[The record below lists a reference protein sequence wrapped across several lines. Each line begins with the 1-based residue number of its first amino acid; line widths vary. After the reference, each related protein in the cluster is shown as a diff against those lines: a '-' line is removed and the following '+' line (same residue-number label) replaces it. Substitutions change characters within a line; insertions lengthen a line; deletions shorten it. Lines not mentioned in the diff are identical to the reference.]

1 MSLSFYSF
9 TMVRIGI
16 LASSACKLLHHELHF
31 ACLMQGC
38 NRGGFFMSIRKKEE
52 NIVSVSTITIK
63 INGVDYETKSG
74 STLLETI
81 NQHEIPHPQICY
93 VPELDPIQTC
103 DTCIVEANGKLVRS
117 CSTHVADGMRVELSS
132 DGAKEAQ
139 TEAMD
144 RLLENHL
151 LYCTVCDNNN
161 GNCKLHNTA
170 EMMEIEHQKYP
181 YTPKVDLDGVDM
193 SHPFYRYDPNQCIAC
208 GQCVEVCQ
216 SLQVNETLSIDWEA
230 ERPRVV
236 WDDGAS
242 INNSS
247 CVSCGQC
254 VTVCPCNAL
263 MEKSMLGEAG
273 FMTKLDKDMMEPMI
287 DLVKEVEPGY
297 SGIFAVSE
305 VEAAMRDTRTKK
317 TKTVCTFCGVGCSF
331 EVWTKDRKILKIQPT
346 DGPVNAIST
355 CVKGKFGWDF
365 VNSEERLTKPLIRK
379 NGTFVESSWKE
390 ALDLVASRLG
400 TIKEQHGNGSVGF
413 ISSSKITNE
422 ENYVIQKLARQ
433 VFETNNVDN
442 CSRYCQ
448 SPATDGLFRT
458 VGMGGDAGTIKD
470 IAKAGLVII
479 VGANP
484 AEGHPVLATRV
495 KRAHKLHGQKL
506 IVSDLRKNE
515 MAERSDIFMS
525 PKQGTDQVWLMAV
538 TKYMIDQEWHDHSFI
553 EENVNFFDEYKEAL
567 AKYTLDYAEEIT
579 GISTETLIE
588 VAETIR
594 DADGTCV
601 LWGMGVTQNTGGSD
615 TSAAISNLLLATGNY
630 RRPGAGAYP
639 LRGHNNVQ
647 GACDM
652 GTLPGWLPGYQH
664 VTDDKARAKFEKTY
678 GVSIDGKPGL
688 DNIEMLQEIS
698 KGNMKAMYLVGE
710 DMALVDSDA
719 NHVHEVLSSLDFFVV
734 QDIFLSRTAQYAD
747 VVLPATPS
755 LEKEGTFTN
764 TERRV
769 QRLYQ
774 ALPPLGNSMPDWW
787 IVQEIANRLGADWNY
802 DHPSEIFEEMASLAP
817 LFGEANYEVLE
828 GWNSFL
834 WGSHDGKS
842 TPLLYVDGFNFPDKK
857 ARFALSDWVEP
868 AVFPDEFDLHINNGR
883 MLEHFHEGNMTN
895 KSSGI
900 QAKVPEVFVE
910 VSPQLA
916 KERGVN
922 DGALVRLVSPF
933 GAVKLTALVTDR
945 VKKNELYLPM
955 NSVDKDS
962 AINFLTGPIYDNRT
976 HTPAYKQTKVRM
988 EVLNA
993 SGDHPLPKTNPRNKK
1008 RYPQNGVEVERKWN
1022 RPGYV
1027 HLTDN

>member
-1 MSLSFYSF
+1 MEV
-9 TMVRIGI
+9 TDV
-16 LASSACKLLHHELHF
+16 
-31 ACLMQGC
+31 Q
-38 NRGGFFMSIRKKEE
+38 SIR
-52 NIVSVSTITIK
+52 VK
-63 INGVDYETKSG
+63 IDGTEYEAPEGSKILDILNQNG
-74 STLLETI
+74 I
-81 NQHEIPHPQICY
+81 EIPQICH
-93 VPELDPIQTC
+93 VPEVDPIQTC
-103 DTCIVEANGKLVRS
+103 DTCIVEVNGKLQRS
-117 CSTHVADGMRVELSS
+117 CSTAAENGMSISLTSGRV
-132 DGAKEAQ
+132 KEAQ

-161 GNCKLHNTA
+161 GNCTLHNTA
-170 EMMEIEHQKYP
+170 EMMGIEHQKYP
-181 YTPKVDLDGVDM
+181 YTPKDDSKCAVDM

-216 SLQVNETLSIDWEA
+216 NLQVNETLSIDWERD
-230 ERPRVV
+230 RPRVI
-236 WDDGAS
+236 WDEGVA
-242 INNSS
+242 INESS

-263 MEKSMLGEAG
+263 MEKSMLGQAG
-273 FMTKLDKDMMEPMI
+273 FMTGIKEDVMEPMI
-287 DLVKEVEPGY
+287 DLVKNVEPDY
-297 SGIFAVSE
+297 TSIFAVSE
-305 VEAAMRDTRTKK
+305 VEAAMRDKRTKK

-331 EVWTKDRKILKIQPT
+331 EVWTKGRDILKIQPVS
-346 DGPVNAIST
+346 DAPVNAIST

-365 VNSEERLTKPLIRK
+365 VNSEERITKPLIRK
-379 NGTFVESSWKE
+379 NGAFVESSWEE

-400 TIKEQHGNGSVGF
+400 SIKDEHGNGSVGF

-422 ENYVIQKLARQ
+422 DNYVIQKLARQ

-470 IAKAGLVII
+470 IAKAGLVLI

-506 IVSDLRKNE
+506 IVADLRRNE
-515 MAERSDIFMS
+515 MAERSDLFIS

-538 TKYMIDQEWHDHSFI
+538 TKYMIDQGWHDQAFI
-553 EENVNFFDEYKEAL
+553 DENVNYFDDYKETL
-567 AKYTLDYAEEIT
+567 EKYTLEYAERIT
-579 GISTETLIE
+579 GLSQNTIIRI
-588 VAETIR
+588 AEMIR

-664 VTDDKARAKFEKTY
+664 ITDDAARAKFEKAY
-678 GVSIDGKPGL
+678 GVEIDGKPGL
-688 DNIEMLQEIS
+688 DNIEMLHAIEE
-698 KGNMKAMYLVGE
+698 GNMKAMYLVGE
-710 DMALVDSDA
+710 DMALVDSNA
-719 NHVHEVLSSLDFFVV
+719 NHVHNILSSLDFFVV

-747 VVLPATPS
+747 VILPAVPS
-755 LEKEGTFTN
+755 LEKDGTFTN

-774 ALPPLGNSMPDWW
+774 ALPTLGDAKPDWW
-787 IVQEIANRLGADWNY
+787 IIQEVANRLGADWNY
-802 DHPSEIFEEMASLAP
+802 THPSDIFSEMASLSP
-817 LFGEANYEVLE
+817 LFGKASYDVLS

-834 WGSHDGKS
+834 WGSFTGES
-842 TPLLYVDGFNFPDKK
+842 TPLLYEDGFNFPDKK

-868 AVFPDEFDLHINNGR
+868 AVFPEEYDLHINNGR

-895 KSSGI
+895 KSKGI
-900 QAKVPEVFVE
+900 QSKVPDVFVE
-910 VSPQLA
+910 VSPELA
-916 KERGVN
+916 AERGIC
-922 DGALVRLVSPF
+922 DGTMIRLVSPF
-933 GAVKLTALVTDR
+933 GAVKLNALVTDR
-945 VKKNELYLPM
+945 VRANELYLPM
-955 NSVDKDS
+955 NSTDKDS
-962 AINFLTGPIYDNRT
+962 AINFLTGPAYDSRT

-988 EVLNA
+988 EVLG
-993 SGDHPLPKTNPRNKK
+993 SCDTPPLPKTNPRNKK
-1008 RYPQNGVEVERKWN
+1008 RHPQNGVEAQRKWN

-1027 HLTDN
+1027 HLTD

>member
-1 MSLSFYSF
+1 M
-9 TMVRIGI
+9 TDV
-16 LASSACKLLHHELHF
+16 
-31 ACLMQGC
+31 Q
-38 NRGGFFMSIRKKEE
+38 SIR
-52 NIVSVSTITIK
+52 VTIDGTEYEAPEGTK
-63 INGVDYETKSG
+63 ILDILNQNG
-74 STLLETI
+74 I
-81 NQHEIPHPQICY
+81 EIPQICH
-93 VPELDPIQTC
+93 VPEVDPIQTC
-103 DTCIVEANGKLVRS
+103 DTCIVEVNGKLQRS
-117 CSTHVADGMRVELSS
+117 CSTAAENGMSISLTSGRV
-132 DGAKEAQ
+132 KEAQ

-161 GNCKLHNTA
+161 GNCTLHNTA
-170 EMMEIEHQKYP
+170 EMMGIEHQKYP
-181 YTPKVDLDGVDM
+181 YTPKDDSKCAVDM

-216 SLQVNETLSIDWEA
+216 NLQVNETLSIDWERD
-230 ERPRVV
+230 RPRVI
-236 WDDGAS
+236 WDEGVA
-242 INNSS
+242 INESS

-263 MEKSMLGEAG
+263 MEKSMLGQAG
-273 FMTKLDKDMMEPMI
+273 FMTGIKEDVMEPMI
-287 DLVKEVEPGY
+287 DLVKNVEPDY
-297 SGIFAVSE
+297 TSIFAVSE
-305 VEAAMRDTRTKK
+305 VEAAMRDKRTKK

-331 EVWTKDRKILKIQPT
+331 EVWTKGRDILKIQPVS
-346 DGPVNAIST
+346 DAPVNAIST

-365 VNSEERLTKPLIRK
+365 VNSEERITKPLIRK
-379 NGTFVESSWKE
+379 NGAFVESSWEE

-400 TIKEQHGNGSVGF
+400 SIKAEHGSGSVGF

-422 ENYVIQKLARQ
+422 DNYVIQKLARQ

-470 IAKAGLVII
+470 IAKAGLVLI

-506 IVSDLRKNE
+506 IVADLRRNE
-515 MAERSDIFMS
+515 MAERSDLFIS

-538 TKYMIDQEWHDHSFI
+538 TKYMIDQGWHDQAFI
-553 EENVNFFDEYKEAL
+553 DENVNYFEDYKETL
-567 AKYTLDYAEEIT
+567 KKYTLEYAERIT
-579 GISTETLIE
+579 GLSQDTIIRI
-588 VAETIR
+588 AEMIR

-664 VTDDKARAKFEKTY
+664 ITDDAARAKFEKAY
-678 GVSIDGKPGL
+678 GVEIDGKPGL
-688 DNIEMLQEIS
+688 DNIEMLHAIEEG
-698 KGNMKAMYLVGE
+698 KMKAMYLVGE
-710 DMALVDSDA
+710 DMALVDSNA
-719 NHVHEVLSSLDFFVV
+719 NHVHDILSSLDFFVV

-747 VVLPATPS
+747 VILPAVPS
-755 LEKEGTFTN
+755 LEKDGTFTN

-774 ALPPLGNSMPDWW
+774 ALPTLGDAKPDWW
-787 IVQEIANRLGADWNY
+787 IIQEVANRLGADWNY
-802 DHPSEIFEEMASLAP
+802 THPSDIFSEMASLSP
-817 LFGEANYEVLE
+817 LFGKASYDVLT

-834 WGSHDGKS
+834 WGSFTGES
-842 TPLLYVDGFNFPDKK
+842 TPLLYEDGFNFPDKK

-868 AVFPDEFDLHINNGR
+868 AVFPEEYDLHINNGR

-895 KSSGI
+895 KSKGI
-900 QAKVPEVFVE
+900 QSKVPDVFVE
-910 VSPQLA
+910 VSPELA
-916 KERGVN
+916 AERGIC
-922 DGALVRLVSPF
+922 DGTMIRLVSPF
-933 GAVKLTALVTDR
+933 GAVKLNALVTDR
-945 VKKNELYLPM
+945 VRANELYLPM
-955 NSVDKDS
+955 NSTDKDS
-962 AINFLTGPIYDNRT
+962 AINFLTGPAYDSRT

-988 EVLNA
+988 EVLG
-993 SGDHPLPKTNPRNKK
+993 SCDTPPLPKTNPRNKK
-1008 RYPQNGVEVERKWN
+1008 RHPQNGVEAQRKWN

-1027 HLTDN
+1027 HLTD

>member
-1 MSLSFYSF
+1 M
-9 TMVRIGI
+9 
-16 LASSACKLLHHELHF
+16 H
-31 ACLMQGC
+31 
-38 NRGGFFMSIRKKEE
+38 GFFSSLKDGGELEVTDVQSIR
-52 NIVSVSTITIK
+52 VK
-63 INGVDYETKSG
+63 IDGTEYEAPEGSKILDILNQNGIEV
-74 STLLETI
+74 
-81 NQHEIPHPQICY
+81 PQICH
-93 VPELDPIQTC
+93 VPEVDPIQTC
-103 DTCIVEANGKLVRS
+103 DTCIVEVNGKLQRS
-117 CSTHVADGMRVELSS
+117 CSTAAENGMSISLTSGRV
-132 DGAKEAQ
+132 KEAQ

-161 GNCKLHNTA
+161 GNCTLHNTA
-170 EMMEIEHQKYP
+170 EMMGIEHQKYP
-181 YTPKVDLDGVDM
+181 YTPKDDSKCAVDM

-216 SLQVNETLSIDWEA
+216 NLQVNETLSIDWERD
-230 ERPRVV
+230 RPRVI
-236 WDDGAS
+236 WDEGVA
-242 INNSS
+242 INESS

-263 MEKSMLGEAG
+263 MEKSMLGQAG
-273 FMTKLDKDMMEPMI
+273 FMTGIKEDVMEPMI
-287 DLVKEVEPGY
+287 DLVKNVEPDY
-297 SGIFAVSE
+297 TSIFAVSE
-305 VEAAMRDTRTKK
+305 VEAAMRDKRTKK

-331 EVWTKDRKILKIQPT
+331 EVWTKGRDILKIQPVS
-346 DGPVNAIST
+346 DAPVNAIST

-365 VNSEERLTKPLIRK
+365 VNSEERITKPLIRK
-379 NGTFVESSWKE
+379 NGAFVESSWEE

-400 TIKEQHGNGSVGF
+400 SIKAEHGNGSVGF

-422 ENYVIQKLARQ
+422 DNYVIQKLARQ

-470 IAKAGLVII
+470 IAKAGLVLI

-506 IVSDLRKNE
+506 IVADLRRNE
-515 MAERSDIFMS
+515 MAERSDLFIS

-538 TKYMIDQEWHDHSFI
+538 TKYMIDQGWHDQAFI
-553 EENVNFFDEYKEAL
+553 DENVNYFDDYKETL
-567 AKYTLDYAEEIT
+567 EKYTLEYAERIT
-579 GISTETLIE
+579 GLSQDTIIRI
-588 VAETIR
+588 AEMIR

-664 VTDDKARAKFEKTY
+664 ITDDAARAKFEKAY
-678 GVSIDGKPGL
+678 GVEIDGKPGL
-688 DNIEMLQEIS
+688 DNIEMLHAIEE
-698 KGNMKAMYLVGE
+698 GNMKAMYLVGE
-710 DMALVDSDA
+710 DMALVDSNA
-719 NHVHEVLSSLDFFVV
+719 NHVHDILSSLDFFVV

-747 VVLPATPS
+747 VILPAVPS
-755 LEKEGTFTN
+755 LEKDGTFTN

-774 ALPPLGNSMPDWW
+774 ALPTLGDAKPDWW
-787 IVQEIANRLGADWNY
+787 IIQEVANRLGADWNY
-802 DHPSEIFEEMASLAP
+802 THPSDIFSEMASLSP
-817 LFGEANYEVLE
+817 LFGKASYDVLS

-834 WGSHDGKS
+834 WGSFTGES
-842 TPLLYVDGFNFPDKK
+842 TPLLYEDGFNFPDKK

-868 AVFPDEFDLHINNGR
+868 AVFPEEYDLHINNGR

-895 KSSGI
+895 KSKGI
-900 QAKVPEVFVE
+900 QSKVPDVFVE
-910 VSPQLA
+910 VSPELA
-916 KERGVN
+916 AERGIC
-922 DGALVRLVSPF
+922 DGTMIRLVSPF
-933 GAVKLTALVTDR
+933 GAVKLNALVTDR
-945 VKKNELYLPM
+945 VRANELYLPM
-955 NSVDKDS
+955 NSTDKDS
-962 AINFLTGPIYDNRT
+962 AINFLTGPAYDSRT

-988 EVLNA
+988 EVLG
-993 SGDHPLPKTNPRNKK
+993 SCDTPPLPKTNPRNKK
-1008 RYPQNGVEVERKWN
+1008 RHPQNGVEAQRKWN

-1027 HLTDN
+1027 HLTD

>member
-1 MSLSFYSF
+1 M
-9 TMVRIGI
+9 TDV
-16 LASSACKLLHHELHF
+16 
-31 ACLMQGC
+31 Q
-38 NRGGFFMSIRKKEE
+38 SIR
-52 NIVSVSTITIK
+52 VK
-63 INGVDYETKSG
+63 IDGTEYEAPEGSKILDILNHNG
-74 STLLETI
+74 I
-81 NQHEIPHPQICY
+81 EIPQICH
-93 VPELDPIQTC
+93 VPEVDPIQTC
-103 DTCIVEANGKLVRS
+103 DTCIVEVNGKLQRS
-117 CSTHVADGMRVELSS
+117 CSTAAENGMSISLTSGRV
-132 DGAKEAQ
+132 KEAQ

-161 GNCKLHNTA
+161 GNCTLHNTA
-170 EMMEIEHQKYP
+170 EMMGIEHQKYP
-181 YTPKVDLDGVDM
+181 YTPKDDSKCAVDM

-216 SLQVNETLSIDWEA
+216 NLQVNETLSIDWERD
-230 ERPRVV
+230 RPRVI
-236 WDDGAS
+236 WDEGVA
-242 INNSS
+242 INESS

-263 MEKSMLGEAG
+263 MEKSMLGQAG
-273 FMTKLDKDMMEPMI
+273 FMTGIKEDVMEPMI
-287 DLVKEVEPGY
+287 DLVKNVEPDY
-297 SGIFAVSE
+297 TSIFAVSE
-305 VEAAMRDTRTKK
+305 VEAAMRDKRTKK

-331 EVWTKDRKILKIQPT
+331 EVWTKGRDILKIQPVS
-346 DGPVNAIST
+346 DAPVNAIST

-365 VNSEERLTKPLIRK
+365 VNSEERITKPLIRK
-379 NGTFVESSWKE
+379 NGAFVESSWEE

-400 TIKEQHGNGSVGF
+400 SIKAEHGNGSVGF

-422 ENYVIQKLARQ
+422 DNYVIQKLARQ

-470 IAKAGLVII
+470 IAKAGLVLI

-506 IVSDLRKNE
+506 IVADLRRNE
-515 MAERSDIFMS
+515 MAERSDLFIS

-538 TKYMIDQEWHDHSFI
+538 TKYMIDQGWHDQAFI
-553 EENVNFFDEYKEAL
+553 DENVNYFEDYKETL
-567 AKYTLDYAEEIT
+567 KKYTLEYAERIT
-579 GISTETLIE
+579 GLSQDTIIRI
-588 VAETIR
+588 AEMIR

-664 VTDDKARAKFEKTY
+664 ITDDEARAKFEKAY
-678 GVSIDGKPGL
+678 GVEIDGKPGL
-688 DNIEMLQEIS
+688 DNIEMLHAIEE
-698 KGNMKAMYLVGE
+698 GNMKAMYLVGE
-710 DMALVDSDA
+710 DMALVDSNA
-719 NHVHEVLSSLDFFVV
+719 NHVHDILSSLDFFVV

-747 VVLPATPS
+747 VILPAVPS
-755 LEKEGTFTN
+755 LEKDGTFTN

-774 ALPPLGNSMPDWW
+774 ALPTLGDAKPDWW
-787 IVQEIANRLGADWNY
+787 IIQEVANRLGADWNY
-802 DHPSEIFEEMASLAP
+802 THPSDIFSEMASLSP
-817 LFGEANYEVLE
+817 LFGKASYDVLS

-834 WGSHDGKS
+834 WGSFTGES
-842 TPLLYVDGFNFPDKK
+842 TPLLYEDGFNFPDKK

-868 AVFPDEFDLHINNGR
+868 AVFPEEYDLHINNGR

-895 KSSGI
+895 KSKGI
-900 QAKVPEVFVE
+900 QSKVPDVFVE
-910 VSPQLA
+910 VSPELA
-916 KERGVN
+916 AERGIC
-922 DGALVRLVSPF
+922 DGTMIRLVSPF
-933 GAVKLTALVTDR
+933 GAVKLNALVTDR
-945 VKKNELYLPM
+945 VRANELYLPM
-955 NSVDKDS
+955 NSTDKDS
-962 AINFLTGPIYDNRT
+962 AINFLTGPAYDSRT

-988 EVLNA
+988 EVLG
-993 SGDHPLPKTNPRNKK
+993 SCDTPPLPKTNPRNKK
-1008 RYPQNGVEVERKWN
+1008 RHPQNGVEAQRKWN
-1022 RPGYV
+1022 RSGYV
-1027 HLTDN
+1027 HLTD

>member
-1 MSLSFYSF
+1 M
-9 TMVRIGI
+9 TDV
-16 LASSACKLLHHELHF
+16 
-31 ACLMQGC
+31 Q
-38 NRGGFFMSIRKKEE
+38 SIR
-52 NIVSVSTITIK
+52 VK
-63 INGVDYETKSG
+63 IDGTEYEAPEGSKILDILNQNG
-74 STLLETI
+74 I
-81 NQHEIPHPQICY
+81 EIPQICH
-93 VPELDPIQTC
+93 VPEVDPIQTC
-103 DTCIVEANGKLVRS
+103 DTCIVEVNGKLQRS
-117 CSTHVADGMRVELSS
+117 CSTAAENGMFISLTSGRV
-132 DGAKEAQ
+132 KEAQ

-161 GNCKLHNTA
+161 GNCTLHNTA
-170 EMMEIEHQKYP
+170 EMMGIEHQKYP
-181 YTPKVDLDGVDM
+181 YTPKDDSKCAVDM

-216 SLQVNETLSIDWEA
+216 NLQVNETLSIDWERD
-230 ERPRVV
+230 RPRVI
-236 WDDGAS
+236 WDEGVA
-242 INNSS
+242 INESS

-263 MEKSMLGEAG
+263 MEKSMLGQAG
-273 FMTKLDKDMMEPMI
+273 FMTGIKEDVMEPMI
-287 DLVKEVEPGY
+287 DLVKNVEPDY
-297 SGIFAVSE
+297 TSIFAVSE
-305 VEAAMRDTRTKK
+305 VEAAMRDKRTKK

-331 EVWTKDRKILKIQPT
+331 EVWTKGRDILKIQPVS
-346 DGPVNAIST
+346 DAPVNAIST

-365 VNSEERLTKPLIRK
+365 VNSEERITKPLIRK
-379 NGTFVESSWKE
+379 NGAFVESSWEE

-400 TIKEQHGNGSVGF
+400 SIKAEHGNGSVGF

-422 ENYVIQKLARQ
+422 DNYVIQKLARQ

-470 IAKAGLVII
+470 IAKAGLVLI

-506 IVSDLRKNE
+506 IVADLRRNE
-515 MAERSDIFMS
+515 MAERSDLFIS

-538 TKYMIDQEWHDHSFI
+538 TKYMIDQGWHDQAFI
-553 EENVNFFDEYKEAL
+553 DENVNYFEDYKETL
-567 AKYTLDYAEEIT
+567 KKYTLEYAERIT
-579 GISTETLIE
+579 GLSQDTIIRI
-588 VAETIR
+588 AEMIR

-664 VTDDKARAKFEKTY
+664 ITDDEARAKFEKAY
-678 GVSIDGKPGL
+678 GVEIDGKPGL
-688 DNIEMLQEIS
+688 DNIEMLHAIEE
-698 KGNMKAMYLVGE
+698 GNMKAMYLVGE
-710 DMALVDSDA
+710 DMALVDSNA
-719 NHVHEVLSSLDFFVV
+719 NHVHDILSSLDFFVV

-747 VVLPATPS
+747 VILPAVPS
-755 LEKEGTFTN
+755 LEKDGTFTN

-774 ALPPLGNSMPDWW
+774 ALPTLGDAKPDWW
-787 IVQEIANRLGADWNY
+787 IIQEVANRLGADWNY
-802 DHPSEIFEEMASLAP
+802 THPSDIFSEMASLSP
-817 LFGEANYEVLE
+817 LFGKASYDVLS

-834 WGSHDGKS
+834 WGSFTGES
-842 TPLLYVDGFNFPDKK
+842 TPLLYEDGFNFPDKK

-868 AVFPDEFDLHINNGR
+868 AVFPEEYDLHINNGR

-895 KSSGI
+895 KSKGI
-900 QAKVPEVFVE
+900 QSKVPDVFVE
-910 VSPQLA
+910 VSPELA
-916 KERGVN
+916 AERGIC
-922 DGALVRLVSPF
+922 DGTMIRLVSPF
-933 GAVKLTALVTDR
+933 GAVKLNALVTDR
-945 VKKNELYLPM
+945 VRANELYLPM
-955 NSVDKDS
+955 NSTDKDS
-962 AINFLTGPIYDNRT
+962 AINFLTGPAYDSRT

-988 EVLNA
+988 EVLG
-993 SGDHPLPKTNPRNKK
+993 SCDTPPLPKTNPRNKK
-1008 RYPQNGVEVERKWN
+1008 RHPQNGVEAQRKWN

-1027 HLTDN
+1027 HLTD

>member
-1 MSLSFYSF
+1 M
-9 TMVRIGI
+9 
-16 LASSACKLLHHELHF
+16 H
-31 ACLMQGC
+31 
-38 NRGGFFMSIRKKEE
+38 GFFSSLKDGGELEVTDVQSIR
-52 NIVSVSTITIK
+52 VK
-63 INGVDYETKSG
+63 IDGTEYEAPEGSKILDILNQNG
-74 STLLETI
+74 I
-81 NQHEIPHPQICY
+81 EIPQICH
-93 VPELDPIQTC
+93 VPEVDPIQTC
-103 DTCIVEANGKLVRS
+103 DTCIVEVNGKLQRS
-117 CSTHVADGMRVELSS
+117 CSTAAENGMSISLTSGRV
-132 DGAKEAQ
+132 KEAQ

-161 GNCKLHNTA
+161 GNCTLHNTA
-170 EMMEIEHQKYP
+170 EMMGIEHQKYP
-181 YTPKVDLDGVDM
+181 YTPKDDSKCAVDM

-216 SLQVNETLSIDWEA
+216 NLQVNETLSIDWERD
-230 ERPRVV
+230 RPRVI
-236 WDDGAS
+236 WDEGVA
-242 INNSS
+242 INESS

-263 MEKSMLGEAG
+263 MEKSMLGQAG
-273 FMTKLDKDMMEPMI
+273 FMTGIKEDVMEPMI
-287 DLVKEVEPGY
+287 DLVKNVEPDY
-297 SGIFAVSE
+297 TSIFAVSE
-305 VEAAMRDTRTKK
+305 VEAAMRDKRTKK

-331 EVWTKDRKILKIQPT
+331 EVWTKGRDILKIQPVS
-346 DGPVNAIST
+346 DAPVNAIST

-365 VNSEERLTKPLIRK
+365 VNSEERITKPLIRK
-379 NGTFVESSWKE
+379 NGAFVESSWEE

-400 TIKEQHGNGSVGF
+400 SIKAEHGNGSVGF

-422 ENYVIQKLARQ
+422 DNYVIQKLARQ

-506 IVSDLRKNE
+506 IVADLRKNE
-515 MAERSDIFMS
+515 MAERSDLFIS

-538 TKYMIDQEWHDHSFI
+538 TKYMIDQGWHDQAFI
-553 EENVNFFDEYKEAL
+553 DENVNYFDDYKETL
-567 AKYTLDYAEEIT
+567 EKYTLEYAERIT
-579 GISTETLIE
+579 GLSQDTIIRI
-588 VAETIR
+588 AEMIR

-664 VTDDKARAKFEKTY
+664 ITDDAARAKFEKAY
-678 GVSIDGKPGL
+678 GVEIDGKPGL
-688 DNIEMLQEIS
+688 DNIEMLHAIEE
-698 KGNMKAMYLVGE
+698 GNMKAMYLVGE
-710 DMALVDSDA
+710 DMALVDSNA
-719 NHVHEVLSSLDFFVV
+719 NHVHDILSSLDFFVV

-747 VVLPATPS
+747 VILPAVPS
-755 LEKEGTFTN
+755 LEKDGTFTN

-774 ALPPLGNSMPDWW
+774 ALPTLGDAKPDWW
-787 IVQEIANRLGADWNY
+787 IIQEVANRLGADWNY
-802 DHPSEIFEEMASLAP
+802 THPSDIFSEMASLSP
-817 LFGEANYEVLE
+817 LFGKASYDVLS

-834 WGSHDGKS
+834 WGSFTGES
-842 TPLLYVDGFNFPDKK
+842 TPLLYEDGFNFPDKK

-868 AVFPDEFDLHINNGR
+868 AVFPEEYDLHINNGR

-895 KSSGI
+895 KSKGI
-900 QAKVPEVFVE
+900 QSKVPDVFVE
-910 VSPQLA
+910 VSPELA
-916 KERGVN
+916 AERGIC
-922 DGALVRLVSPF
+922 DGTMIRLVSPF
-933 GAVKLTALVTDR
+933 GAVKLNALVTDR
-945 VKKNELYLPM
+945 VRANELYLPM
-955 NSVDKDS
+955 NSTDKDS
-962 AINFLTGPIYDNRT
+962 AINFLTGPAYDSRT

-988 EVLNA
+988 EVLG
-993 SGDHPLPKTNPRNKK
+993 SCDTPPLPKTNPRNKK
-1008 RYPQNGVEVERKWN
+1008 RHPQNGVEAQRKWN

-1027 HLTDN
+1027 HLTD

>member
-1 MSLSFYSF
+1 M
-9 TMVRIGI
+9 TDV
-16 LASSACKLLHHELHF
+16 
-31 ACLMQGC
+31 Q
-38 NRGGFFMSIRKKEE
+38 SIR
-52 NIVSVSTITIK
+52 VTIDGTEYEAPEGTK
-63 INGVDYETKSG
+63 ILDILNQNG
-74 STLLETI
+74 I
-81 NQHEIPHPQICY
+81 EIPQICH
-93 VPELDPIQTC
+93 VPEVDPIQTC
-103 DTCIVEANGKLVRS
+103 DTCIVEVNGKLQRS
-117 CSTHVADGMRVELSS
+117 CSTAAENGMSISLTSGRV
-132 DGAKEAQ
+132 KEAQ

-161 GNCKLHNTA
+161 GNCTLHNTA
-170 EMMEIEHQKYP
+170 EMMGIEHQKYP
-181 YTPKVDLDGVDM
+181 YTPKDDSKCAVDM

-216 SLQVNETLSIDWEA
+216 NLQVNETLSIDWERD
-230 ERPRVV
+230 RPRVI
-236 WDDGAS
+236 WDEGVA
-242 INNSS
+242 INESS

-263 MEKSMLGEAG
+263 MEKSMLGQAG
-273 FMTKLDKDMMEPMI
+273 FMTGIKEDVMEPMI
-287 DLVKEVEPGY
+287 DLVKNVEPDY
-297 SGIFAVSE
+297 TSIFAVSE
-305 VEAAMRDTRTKK
+305 VEAAMRDKRTKK

-331 EVWTKDRKILKIQPT
+331 EVWTKGRDILKIQPVS
-346 DGPVNAIST
+346 DAPVNAIST

-365 VNSEERLTKPLIRK
+365 VNSEERITKPLIRK
-379 NGTFVESSWKE
+379 NGAFVESSWEE

-400 TIKEQHGNGSVGF
+400 SIKAEHGNGSVGF

-422 ENYVIQKLARQ
+422 DNYVIQKLARQ

-470 IAKAGLVII
+470 IAKAGLVLI

-506 IVSDLRKNE
+506 IVADLRRNE
-515 MAERSDIFMS
+515 MAERSDLFIS

-538 TKYMIDQEWHDHSFI
+538 TKYMIDQGWHDQAFI
-553 EENVNFFDEYKEAL
+553 DENVNYFEDYKETL
-567 AKYTLDYAEEIT
+567 KKYTLEYAERIT
-579 GISTETLIE
+579 GLSQDTIIRI
-588 VAETIR
+588 AEMIR

-664 VTDDKARAKFEKTY
+664 ITDDAARAKFEKAY
-678 GVSIDGKPGL
+678 GVEIDGKPGL
-688 DNIEMLQEIS
+688 DNIEMLHAIEEG
-698 KGNMKAMYLVGE
+698 KMKAMYLVGE
-710 DMALVDSDA
+710 DMALVDSNA
-719 NHVHEVLSSLDFFVV
+719 NHVHDILSSLDFFVV

-747 VVLPATPS
+747 VILPAVPS
-755 LEKEGTFTN
+755 LEKDGTFTN

-774 ALPPLGNSMPDWW
+774 ALPTLGDAKPDWW
-787 IVQEIANRLGADWNY
+787 IIQEVANRLGADWNY
-802 DHPSEIFEEMASLAP
+802 THPSDIFSEMASLSP
-817 LFGEANYEVLE
+817 LFGKASYDVLT

-834 WGSHDGKS
+834 WGSFTGES
-842 TPLLYVDGFNFPDKK
+842 TPLLYEDGFNFPDKK

-868 AVFPDEFDLHINNGR
+868 AVFPEEYDLHINNGR

-895 KSSGI
+895 KSKGI
-900 QAKVPEVFVE
+900 QSKVPGVFVE
-910 VSPQLA
+910 VSPELA
-916 KERGVN
+916 AERGIC
-922 DGALVRLVSPF
+922 DGTMIRLVSPF
-933 GAVKLTALVTDR
+933 GAVKLNALVTDR
-945 VKKNELYLPM
+945 VRANELYLPM
-955 NSVDKDS
+955 NSTDKDS
-962 AINFLTGPIYDNRT
+962 AINFLTGPAYDSRT

-988 EVLNA
+988 EVLG
-993 SGDHPLPKTNPRNKK
+993 SCDTPPLPKTNPRNKK
-1008 RYPQNGVEVERKWN
+1008 RHPQNGVEAQRKWN

-1027 HLTDN
+1027 HLTD

>member
-1 MSLSFYSF
+1 M
-9 TMVRIGI
+9 
-16 LASSACKLLHHELHF
+16 H
-31 ACLMQGC
+31 
-38 NRGGFFMSIRKKEE
+38 GFFSSLKDGGELEVTDVQSIR
-52 NIVSVSTITIK
+52 VK
-63 INGVDYETKSG
+63 IDGTEYEAPEGSKILDILNQNG
-74 STLLETI
+74 I
-81 NQHEIPHPQICY
+81 EIPQICH
-93 VPELDPIQTC
+93 VPEVDPIQTC
-103 DTCIVEANGKLVRS
+103 DTCIVEVNGKLQRS
-117 CSTHVADGMRVELSS
+117 CSTAAENGMSISLTSGRV
-132 DGAKEAQ
+132 KEAQ

-161 GNCKLHNTA
+161 GNCTLHNTA
-170 EMMEIEHQKYP
+170 EMMGIEHQKYP
-181 YTPKVDLDGVDM
+181 YTPKDDSKCAVDM

-216 SLQVNETLSIDWEA
+216 NLQVNETLSIDWERD
-230 ERPRVV
+230 RPRVI
-236 WDDGAS
+236 WDEGVP
-242 INNSS
+242 INESS

-263 MEKSMLGEAG
+263 MEKSMLGQAG
-273 FMTKLDKDMMEPMI
+273 FMTGIKEDVMEPMI
-287 DLVKEVEPGY
+287 DLVKNVEPDY
-297 SGIFAVSE
+297 TSIFAVSE
-305 VEAAMRDTRTKK
+305 VEAAMRDKRTKK

-331 EVWTKDRKILKIQPT
+331 EVWTKGRDILKIQPVS
-346 DGPVNAIST
+346 DAPVNAIST

-365 VNSEERLTKPLIRK
+365 VNSEERITKPLIRK
-379 NGTFVESSWKE
+379 NGAFVESSWEE

-400 TIKEQHGNGSVGF
+400 SIKAEHGNGSVGF

-422 ENYVIQKLARQ
+422 DNYVIQKLARQ

-470 IAKAGLVII
+470 IAKAGLVLI

-506 IVSDLRKNE
+506 IVADLRRNE
-515 MAERSDIFMS
+515 MAERSDLFIS

-538 TKYMIDQEWHDHSFI
+538 TKYMIDQGRHDQAFI
-553 EENVNFFDEYKEAL
+553 DENVNYFEDYKETL
-567 AKYTLDYAEEIT
+567 KKYTLEYAERIT
-579 GISTETLIE
+579 GLSQDTIIRI
-588 VAETIR
+588 AEMIR

-664 VTDDKARAKFEKTY
+664 ITDDEARAKFEKAY
-678 GVSIDGKPGL
+678 GVEIDGKPGL
-688 DNIEMLQEIS
+688 DNIEMLHAIEE
-698 KGNMKAMYLVGE
+698 GNMKAMYLVGE
-710 DMALVDSDA
+710 DMALVDSNA
-719 NHVHEVLSSLDFFVV
+719 NHVHDILSSLDFFVV

-747 VVLPATPS
+747 VILPAVPS
-755 LEKEGTFTN
+755 LEKDGTFTN

-774 ALPPLGNSMPDWW
+774 ALPTLGDAKPDWW
-787 IVQEIANRLGADWNY
+787 IIQEVANRLGADWNY
-802 DHPSEIFEEMASLAP
+802 THPSDIFSEMASLSP
-817 LFGEANYEVLE
+817 LFGKASYDVLS

-834 WGSHDGKS
+834 WGSFTGES
-842 TPLLYVDGFNFPDKK
+842 TPLLYEDGFNFPDKK

-868 AVFPDEFDLHINNGR
+868 AVFPEEYDLHINNGR

-895 KSSGI
+895 KSKGI
-900 QAKVPEVFVE
+900 QSKVPDVFVE
-910 VSPQLA
+910 VSPELA
-916 KERGVN
+916 AERGIC
-922 DGALVRLVSPF
+922 DGTMIRLVSPF
-933 GAVKLTALVTDR
+933 GAVKLNALVTDR
-945 VKKNELYLPM
+945 VRANELYLPM
-955 NSVDKDS
+955 NSTDKDS
-962 AINFLTGPIYDNRT
+962 AINFLTGPAYDSRT

-988 EVLNA
+988 EVLG
-993 SGDHPLPKTNPRNKK
+993 SCDTPPLPKTNPRNKK
-1008 RYPQNGVEVERKWN
+1008 RHPQNGVEAQRKWN

-1027 HLTDN
+1027 HLTD

>member
-1 MSLSFYSF
+1 M
-9 TMVRIGI
+9 TDV
-16 LASSACKLLHHELHF
+16 
-31 ACLMQGC
+31 Q
-38 NRGGFFMSIRKKEE
+38 SIR
-52 NIVSVSTITIK
+52 VK
-63 INGVDYETKSG
+63 IDGTEYEAPEGSKILDILNQNG
-74 STLLETI
+74 I
-81 NQHEIPHPQICY
+81 EIPQICH
-93 VPELDPIQTC
+93 VPEVDPIQTC
-103 DTCIVEANGKLVRS
+103 DTCIVEVNGKLQRS
-117 CSTHVADGMRVELSS
+117 CSTAAENGMSISLTSGRV
-132 DGAKEAQ
+132 KEAQ

-161 GNCKLHNTA
+161 GNCTLHNTA
-170 EMMEIEHQKYP
+170 EMMGIEHQKYP
-181 YTPKVDLDGVDM
+181 YTPKDDSKCAVDM

-216 SLQVNETLSIDWEA
+216 NLQVNETLSIDWERD
-230 ERPRVV
+230 RPRVI
-236 WDDGAS
+236 WDEGVA
-242 INNSS
+242 INESS

-263 MEKSMLGEAG
+263 MEKSMLGQAG
-273 FMTKLDKDMMEPMI
+273 FMTGIKEDVMEPMI
-287 DLVKEVEPGY
+287 DLVKNVEPDY
-297 SGIFAVSE
+297 TSIFAVSE
-305 VEAAMRDTRTKK
+305 VEAAMRDKRTKK

-331 EVWTKDRKILKIQPT
+331 EVWTKGRDILKIQPVS
-346 DGPVNAIST
+346 DAPVNAIST

-365 VNSEERLTKPLIRK
+365 VNSEERITKPLIRK
-379 NGTFVESSWKE
+379 NGAFVESSWEE

-400 TIKEQHGNGSVGF
+400 SIKAEHGNGSVGF

-422 ENYVIQKLARQ
+422 DNYVIQKLARQ

-470 IAKAGLVII
+470 IAKAGLVLI

-506 IVSDLRKNE
+506 IVADLRRNE
-515 MAERSDIFMS
+515 MAERSDLFIS

-538 TKYMIDQEWHDHSFI
+538 TKYMIDQGWHDQAFI
-553 EENVNFFDEYKEAL
+553 DENVNYFDDYKETL
-567 AKYTLDYAEEIT
+567 EKYTLEYAEHIT
-579 GISTETLIE
+579 GLSQDTIIRI
-588 VAETIR
+588 AEMIR

-664 VTDDKARAKFEKTY
+664 ITDDAARAKFEKAY
-678 GVSIDGKPGL
+678 GVEIDGKPGL
-688 DNIEMLQEIS
+688 DNIEMLHAIEE
-698 KGNMKAMYLVGE
+698 GNMKAMYLVGE
-710 DMALVDSDA
+710 DMALVDSNA
-719 NHVHEVLSSLDFFVV
+719 NHVHNILSSLDFFVV

-747 VVLPATPS
+747 VILPAVPS
-755 LEKEGTFTN
+755 LEKDGTFTN

-774 ALPPLGNSMPDWW
+774 ALPTLGDAKPDWW
-787 IVQEIANRLGADWNY
+787 IIQEVANRLGADWNY
-802 DHPSEIFEEMASLAP
+802 THPSDIFSEMASLSP
-817 LFGEANYEVLE
+817 LFGKASYDVLS

-834 WGSHDGKS
+834 WGSFTGES
-842 TPLLYVDGFNFPDKK
+842 TPLLYEDGFNFPDKK

-868 AVFPDEFDLHINNGR
+868 AVFPEEYDLHINNGR

-895 KSSGI
+895 KSKGI
-900 QAKVPEVFVE
+900 QSKVPDVFVE
-910 VSPQLA
+910 VSPELA
-916 KERGVN
+916 AERGIC
-922 DGALVRLVSPF
+922 DGTMIRLVSPF
-933 GAVKLTALVTDR
+933 GAVKLNALVTDR
-945 VKKNELYLPM
+945 VRANELYLPM
-955 NSVDKDS
+955 NSTDKDS
-962 AINFLTGPIYDNRT
+962 AINFLTGPAYDSRT

-988 EVLNA
+988 EVLG
-993 SGDHPLPKTNPRNKK
+993 SCDIPPLPKTNPRNKK
-1008 RYPQNGVEVERKWN
+1008 RHPQNGVEAQRKWN

-1027 HLTDN
+1027 HLTD

>member
-1 MSLSFYSF
+1 M
-9 TMVRIGI
+9 TDV
-16 LASSACKLLHHELHF
+16 
-31 ACLMQGC
+31 Q
-38 NRGGFFMSIRKKEE
+38 SIR
-52 NIVSVSTITIK
+52 VK
-63 INGVDYETKSG
+63 IDGTEYEAPEGTKILDILNQNG
-74 STLLETI
+74 I
-81 NQHEIPHPQICY
+81 EIPQICH
-93 VPELDPIQTC
+93 VPEVDPIQTC
-103 DTCIVEANGKLVRS
+103 DTCIVEVNGKLQRS
-117 CSTHVADGMRVELSS
+117 CSTAAENGMSISLTSGRV
-132 DGAKEAQ
+132 KEAQ

-161 GNCKLHNTA
+161 GNCTLHNTA
-170 EMMEIEHQKYP
+170 EMMGIEHQKYP
-181 YTPKVDLDGVDM
+181 YTPKDDSKCAVDM

-216 SLQVNETLSIDWEA
+216 NLQVNETLSIDWERD
-230 ERPRVV
+230 RPRVI
-236 WDDGAS
+236 WDEGVA
-242 INNSS
+242 INESS

-263 MEKSMLGEAG
+263 MEKSMLGQAG
-273 FMTKLDKDMMEPMI
+273 FMTGIKEDVMEPMI
-287 DLVKEVEPGY
+287 DLVKNVEPDY
-297 SGIFAVSE
+297 TSIFAVSE
-305 VEAAMRDTRTKK
+305 VEAAMRDKRTRK

-331 EVWTKDRKILKIQPT
+331 EVWTKGRDILKIQPVS
-346 DGPVNAIST
+346 DAPVNAIST

-365 VNSEERLTKPLIRK
+365 VNSEERITKPLIRK
-379 NGTFVESSWKE
+379 NGAFVESSWEE

-400 TIKEQHGNGSVGF
+400 SIKAEHGNGSVGF

-422 ENYVIQKLARQ
+422 DNYVIQKLARQ

-470 IAKAGLVII
+470 IAKAGLVLI

-506 IVSDLRKNE
+506 IVADLRRNE
-515 MAERSDIFMS
+515 MAERSDLFIS

-538 TKYMIDQEWHDHSFI
+538 TKYMIDQGWHDQAFI
-553 EENVNFFDEYKEAL
+553 DENVNYFDDYKETL
-567 AKYTLDYAEEIT
+567 KKYTLEYAERIT
-579 GISTETLIE
+579 GLSQDTIIRI
-588 VAETIR
+588 AEMIR

-664 VTDDKARAKFEKTY
+664 ITDDAARAKFEKAY
-678 GVSIDGKPGL
+678 GVEIDGKPGL
-688 DNIEMLQEIS
+688 DNIEMLHAIEE
-698 KGNMKAMYLVGE
+698 GNMKAMYLVGE
-710 DMALVDSDA
+710 DMALVDSNA
-719 NHVHEVLSSLDFFVV
+719 NHVHDILSSLDFFVV

-747 VVLPATPS
+747 VILPAVPS
-755 LEKEGTFTN
+755 LEKDGTFTN

-774 ALPPLGNSMPDWW
+774 ALPTLGDAKPDWW
-787 IVQEIANRLGADWNY
+787 IIQEVANRLGADWNY
-802 DHPSEIFEEMASLAP
+802 THPSDIFSEMASLSP
-817 LFGEANYEVLE
+817 LFGKASYDVLS

-834 WGSHDGKS
+834 WGSFTGES
-842 TPLLYVDGFNFPDKK
+842 TPLLYEDGFNFPDKK

-868 AVFPDEFDLHINNGR
+868 AVFPEEYDLHINNGR

-895 KSSGI
+895 KSKGI
-900 QAKVPEVFVE
+900 QSKVPDVFVE
-910 VSPQLA
+910 VSPELA
-916 KERGVN
+916 AERGIC
-922 DGALVRLVSPF
+922 DGTMIRLVSPF
-933 GAVKLTALVTDR
+933 GAVKLNALVTDR
-945 VKKNELYLPM
+945 VRANELYLPM
-955 NSVDKDS
+955 NSTDKDS
-962 AINFLTGPIYDNRT
+962 AINFLTGPAYDSRT

-988 EVLNA
+988 EVLG
-993 SGDHPLPKTNPRNKK
+993 SCDTPPLPKTNPRNKK
-1008 RYPQNGVEVERKWN
+1008 RHPQNGVEAQRKWN

-1027 HLTDN
+1027 HLTD

>member
-1 MSLSFYSF
+1 MCMAFFSSLQD
-9 TMVRIGI
+9 GG
-16 LASSACKLLHHELHF
+16 ELEVTDV
-31 ACLMQGC
+31 Q
-38 NRGGFFMSIRKKEE
+38 SIR
-52 NIVSVSTITIK
+52 VTIDGTEYEAPEGSK
-63 INGVDYETKSG
+63 ILDILNQNG
-74 STLLETI
+74 I
-81 NQHEIPHPQICY
+81 EIPQICH
-93 VPELDPIQTC
+93 VPEVDPIQTC
-103 DTCIVEANGKLVRS
+103 DTCIVEVNGKLQRS
-117 CSTHVADGMRVELSS
+117 CSTAAENGMSISLTSGRV
-132 DGAKEAQ
+132 KEAQ

-161 GNCKLHNTA
+161 GNCTLHNTA
-170 EMMEIEHQKYP
+170 EMMGIEHQKYP
-181 YTPKVDLDGVDM
+181 YTPKDDSKCAVDM

-216 SLQVNETLSIDWEA
+216 NLQVNETLSIDWERD
-230 ERPRVV
+230 RPRVI
-236 WDDGAS
+236 WDEGVA
-242 INNSS
+242 INESS

-263 MEKSMLGEAG
+263 MEKSMLGQAG
-273 FMTKLDKDMMEPMI
+273 FMTGIKEDVMEPMI
-287 DLVKEVEPGY
+287 DLVKNVEPDY
-297 SGIFAVSE
+297 TSIFAVSE
-305 VEAAMRDTRTKK
+305 VEAAMRDKRTKK

-331 EVWTKDRKILKIQPT
+331 EVWTKGRDILKIQPVS
-346 DGPVNAIST
+346 DAPVNAIST

-365 VNSEERLTKPLIRK
+365 VNSEERITKPLIRK
-379 NGTFVESSWKE
+379 NGAFVESSWEE

-400 TIKEQHGNGSVGF
+400 SIKAEHGNGSVGF

-422 ENYVIQKLARQ
+422 DNYVIQKLARQ

-470 IAKAGLVII
+470 IAKAGLVLI

-506 IVSDLRKNE
+506 IVADLRRNE
-515 MAERSDIFMS
+515 MAERSDLFIS

-538 TKYMIDQEWHDHSFI
+538 TKYMIDQGWHDQAFI
-553 EENVNFFDEYKEAL
+553 DENVNYFDDYKETL
-567 AKYTLDYAEEIT
+567 EKYTLEYAERIT
-579 GISTETLIE
+579 GLSQDTIIRI
-588 VAETIR
+588 AEMIR

-664 VTDDKARAKFEKTY
+664 ITDDAARAKFEKAY
-678 GVSIDGKPGL
+678 GVEIDGKPGL
-688 DNIEMLQEIS
+688 DNIEMLHAIEE
-698 KGNMKAMYLVGE
+698 GNMKAMYLVGE
-710 DMALVDSDA
+710 DMALVDSNA
-719 NHVHEVLSSLDFFVV
+719 NHVHDILSSLDFFVV

-747 VVLPATPS
+747 VILPAVPS
-755 LEKEGTFTN
+755 LEKDGTFTN

-774 ALPPLGNSMPDWW
+774 ALPTLGDAKPDWW
-787 IVQEIANRLGADWNY
+787 IIQEVANRLGAGWNY
-802 DHPSEIFEEMASLAP
+802 THPSDIFSEMASLSP
-817 LFGEANYEVLE
+817 LFGKASYDVLS

-834 WGSHDGKS
+834 WGSFTGES
-842 TPLLYVDGFNFPDKK
+842 TPLLYEDGFNFPDKK

-868 AVFPDEFDLHINNGR
+868 AVFPEEYDLHINNGR

-895 KSSGI
+895 KSKGI
-900 QAKVPEVFVE
+900 QSKVPDVFVE
-910 VSPQLA
+910 VSPELA
-916 KERGVN
+916 AERGIC
-922 DGALVRLVSPF
+922 DGTMIRLVSPF
-933 GAVKLTALVTDR
+933 GAVKLNALVTDR
-945 VKKNELYLPM
+945 VRANELYLPM
-955 NSVDKDS
+955 NSTDKDS
-962 AINFLTGPIYDNRT
+962 AINFLTGPAYDSRT

-988 EVLNA
+988 EVLG
-993 SGDHPLPKTNPRNKK
+993 SCDTPPLPKTNPRNKK
-1008 RYPQNGVEVERKWN
+1008 RHPQNGVEAQRKWN

-1027 HLTDN
+1027 HLTD

>member
-1 MSLSFYSF
+1 M
-9 TMVRIGI
+9 TDV
-16 LASSACKLLHHELHF
+16 
-31 ACLMQGC
+31 Q
-38 NRGGFFMSIRKKEE
+38 SIR
-52 NIVSVSTITIK
+52 VK
-63 INGVDYETKSG
+63 IDGTEYEAPEGSKILDILNQNG
-74 STLLETI
+74 I
-81 NQHEIPHPQICY
+81 EIPQICH
-93 VPELDPIQTC
+93 VPEVDPIQTC
-103 DTCIVEANGKLVRS
+103 DTCIVEVNGKLQRS
-117 CSTHVADGMRVELSS
+117 CSTAAENGMSISLTSGRV
-132 DGAKEAQ
+132 KEAQ

-161 GNCKLHNTA
+161 GNCTLHNTA
-170 EMMEIEHQKYP
+170 EMMGIEHQKYP
-181 YTPKVDLDGVDM
+181 YTPKDDSKCAVDM

-216 SLQVNETLSIDWEA
+216 NLQVNETLSIDWERD
-230 ERPRVV
+230 RPRVI
-236 WDDGAS
+236 WDEGVA
-242 INNSS
+242 INESS

-263 MEKSMLGEAG
+263 MEKSMLGQAG
-273 FMTKLDKDMMEPMI
+273 FMTGIKEDVMEPMI
-287 DLVKEVEPGY
+287 DLVKNVEPDY
-297 SGIFAVSE
+297 TSIFAVSE
-305 VEAAMRDTRTKK
+305 VEAAMRDKRTKK

-331 EVWTKDRKILKIQPT
+331 EVWTKGRDILKIQPVS
-346 DGPVNAIST
+346 DAPVNAIST

-365 VNSEERLTKPLIRK
+365 VNSKERITKPLIRK
-379 NGTFVESSWKE
+379 NGAFVESSWEE

-400 TIKEQHGNGSVGF
+400 SIKAEHGNGSVGF

-422 ENYVIQKLARQ
+422 DNYVIQKLARQ

-470 IAKAGLVII
+470 IAKAGLVLI

-506 IVSDLRKNE
+506 IVADLRRNE
-515 MAERSDIFMS
+515 MAERSDLFIS

-538 TKYMIDQEWHDHSFI
+538 TKYMIDQGWHDQAFI
-553 EENVNFFDEYKEAL
+553 DENVNYFDDYKETL
-567 AKYTLDYAEEIT
+567 EKYTLEYAERIT
-579 GISTETLIE
+579 GLSQDTIIRI
-588 VAETIR
+588 AEMIR

-664 VTDDKARAKFEKTY
+664 ITDDAARAKFEKAY
-678 GVSIDGKPGL
+678 GVEIDGKPGL
-688 DNIEMLQEIS
+688 DNIEMLHAIEE
-698 KGNMKAMYLVGE
+698 GNMKAMYLVGE
-710 DMALVDSDA
+710 DMALVDSNA
-719 NHVHEVLSSLDFFVV
+719 NHVHDILSSLDFFVV

-747 VVLPATPS
+747 VILPAVPS
-755 LEKEGTFTN
+755 LEKDGTFTN

-774 ALPPLGNSMPDWW
+774 ALPTLGDAKPDWW
-787 IVQEIANRLGADWNY
+787 IIQEVANRLGADWNY
-802 DHPSEIFEEMASLAP
+802 THPSDIFSEMASLSP
-817 LFGEANYEVLE
+817 LFGKASYDVLS

-834 WGSHDGKS
+834 WGSFTGES
-842 TPLLYVDGFNFPDKK
+842 TPLLYEDGFNFPDKK

-868 AVFPDEFDLHINNGR
+868 AVFPEEYDLHINNGR

-895 KSSGI
+895 KSKGI
-900 QAKVPEVFVE
+900 QSKVPDVFVE
-910 VSPQLA
+910 VSPELA
-916 KERGVN
+916 AERGIC
-922 DGALVRLVSPF
+922 DGTMIRLVSPF
-933 GAVKLTALVTDR
+933 GAVKLNALVTDR
-945 VKKNELYLPM
+945 VRANELYLPM
-955 NSVDKDS
+955 NSTDKDS
-962 AINFLTGPIYDNRT
+962 AINFLTGPAYDSRT

-988 EVLNA
+988 EVLG
-993 SGDHPLPKTNPRNKK
+993 SCDTPPLPKTNPRNKK
-1008 RYPQNGVEVERKWN
+1008 RHPQNGVEAQRKWN

-1027 HLTDN
+1027 HLTD

>member
-1 MSLSFYSF
+1 MEV
-9 TMVRIGI
+9 TDV
-16 LASSACKLLHHELHF
+16 
-31 ACLMQGC
+31 Q
-38 NRGGFFMSIRKKEE
+38 SIR
-52 NIVSVSTITIK
+52 VK
-63 INGVDYETKSG
+63 IDGTEYEAPEGSKILDILNQNG
-74 STLLETI
+74 I
-81 NQHEIPHPQICY
+81 EIPQICH
-93 VPELDPIQTC
+93 VPEVDPIQTC
-103 DTCIVEANGKLVRS
+103 DTCIVEVNGKLQRS
-117 CSTHVADGMRVELSS
+117 CSTAAENGMSISLTSGRV
-132 DGAKEAQ
+132 KEAQ

-161 GNCKLHNTA
+161 GNCTLHNTA
-170 EMMEIEHQKYP
+170 EMMGIEHQKYP
-181 YTPKVDLDGVDM
+181 YTPKDDSKSAVDM

-216 SLQVNETLSIDWEA
+216 NLQVNETLSIDWERD
-230 ERPRVV
+230 RPRVI
-236 WDDGAS
+236 WDEGVA
-242 INNSS
+242 INESS

-263 MEKSMLGEAG
+263 MEKSMLGQAG
-273 FMTKLDKDMMEPMI
+273 FMTGIKEDVMEPMI
-287 DLVKEVEPGY
+287 DLVKNVEPDY
-297 SGIFAVSE
+297 TSIFAVSE
-305 VEAAMRDTRTKK
+305 VEAAMRDKRTKK

-331 EVWTKDRKILKIQPT
+331 EVWTKGRDILKIQPVS
-346 DGPVNAIST
+346 DAPVNAIST

-365 VNSEERLTKPLIRK
+365 VNSEERITKPLIRK
-379 NGTFVESSWKE
+379 NGAFVESSWEE

-400 TIKEQHGNGSVGF
+400 SIKAEHGNGSVGF

-422 ENYVIQKLARQ
+422 DNYVIQKLARQ

-470 IAKAGLVII
+470 IAKAGLVLI

-506 IVSDLRKNE
+506 IVADLRRNE
-515 MAERSDIFMS
+515 MAERSDLFIS

-538 TKYMIDQEWHDHSFI
+538 TKYMIDQGWHDQAFI
-553 EENVNFFDEYKEAL
+553 DENVNYFDDYKETL
-567 AKYTLDYAEEIT
+567 EKYTLEYAERIT
-579 GISTETLIE
+579 GLSQDTIIRI
-588 VAETIR
+588 AEMIR

-664 VTDDKARAKFEKTY
+664 ITDDAARAKFEKAY
-678 GVSIDGKPGL
+678 GVEIDGKPGL
-688 DNIEMLQEIS
+688 DNIEMLHAIEE
-698 KGNMKAMYLVGE
+698 GNMKAMYLVGE
-710 DMALVDSDA
+710 DMALVDSNA
-719 NHVHEVLSSLDFFVV
+719 NHVHDILSSLDFFVV

-747 VVLPATPS
+747 VILPAVPS
-755 LEKEGTFTN
+755 LEKDGTFTN

-774 ALPPLGNSMPDWW
+774 ALPTLGDAKPDWW
-787 IVQEIANRLGADWNY
+787 IIQEVANRLGADWNY
-802 DHPSEIFEEMASLAP
+802 THPSDIFSEMASLSP
-817 LFGEANYEVLE
+817 LFGKASYDVLS

-834 WGSHDGKS
+834 WGSFTGES
-842 TPLLYVDGFNFPDKK
+842 TPLLYEDGFNFPDKK

-868 AVFPDEFDLHINNGR
+868 AVFPEEYDLHINNGR

-895 KSSGI
+895 KSKGI
-900 QAKVPEVFVE
+900 QSKVPDVFVE
-910 VSPQLA
+910 VSPELA
-916 KERGVN
+916 AERGIC
-922 DGALVRLVSPF
+922 DGTMIRLVSPF
-933 GAVKLTALVTDR
+933 GAVKLNALVTDR
-945 VKKNELYLPM
+945 VRANELYLPM
-955 NSVDKDS
+955 NSTDKDS
-962 AINFLTGPIYDNRT
+962 AINFLTGPAYDSRT

-988 EVLNA
+988 EVLG
-993 SGDHPLPKTNPRNKK
+993 SCDTPPLPKTNPRNKK
-1008 RYPQNGVEVERKWN
+1008 RHPQNGVEAQRKWN

-1027 HLTDN
+1027 HLTD

>member
-1 MSLSFYSF
+1 MNDS
-9 TMVRIGI
+9 MVRITIDGKGYQ
-16 LASSACKLLHHELHF
+16 AAP
-31 ACLMQGC
+31 G
-38 NRGGFFMSIRKKEE
+38 
-52 NIVSVSTITIK
+52 STI
-63 INGVDYETKSG
+63 
-74 STLLETI
+74 LEII
-81 NQHEIPHPQICY
+81 NQNGIEHPQICY
-93 VPELDPIQTC
+93 VPEVDPIQTC
-103 DTCIVEANGKLVRS
+103 DTCIVEVDGKLVRS
-117 CSTHVADGMRVELSS
+117 CSMVAMNGMNIELSS
-132 DGAKEAQ
+132 KGAKEAQ

-170 EMMEIEHQKYP
+170 ELMEIEHQKYP
-181 YTPKVDLDGVDM
+181 YTPKADVSEVDM

-216 SLQVNETLSIDWEA
+216 NLQVNETLSIDWEA
-230 ERPRVV
+230 ERPRVI
-236 WDDGAS
+236 WDDGAA
-242 INNSS
+242 INDSS

-254 VTVCPCNAL
+254 VTICPCNAL

-273 FMTKLDKDMMEPMI
+273 FMTGLKEDVLEPMI

-297 SGIFAVSE
+297 SGIFAISE
-305 VEAAMRDTRTKK
+305 VEAAMRDTRTRK

-331 EVWTKDRKILKIQPT
+331 EVWTKGRKILKVQPT
-346 DGPVNAIST
+346 SDAPVNAIST

-365 VNSEERLTKPLIRK
+365 VNAEERLTKPLIRK
-379 NGTFVESSWKE
+379 NGVFVESTWDE
-390 ALDLVASRLG
+390 ALDLVASKLG
-400 TIKEQHGNGSVGF
+400 AIKQQYGNRSIGF

-433 VFETNNVDN
+433 VFETNDVDN

-470 IAKAGLVII
+470 IAQAGLVII

-506 IVSDLRKNE
+506 IVADLRKNE
-515 MAERSDIFMS
+515 MAERSDIFIS

-538 TKYMIDQEWHDHSFI
+538 TKYIIDQGWHDQTFI
-553 EENVNFFDEYKEAL
+553 DENVNFFDDFKAVLE
-567 AKYTLDYAEEIT
+567 KYTLEYAEEIT
-579 GISTETLIE
+579 GISKETLIQ
-588 VAETIR
+588 VAEMIR
-594 DADGTCV
+594 DADGTCI

-664 VTDDKARAKFEKTY
+664 ITDDAARAKFEQAY
-678 GVSIDGKPGL
+678 GVKIDGKPGL
-688 DNIEMLQEIS
+688 DNIQMLHAIEEG
-698 KGNMKAMYLVGE
+698 KMRAMYLVGE
-710 DMALVDSDA
+710 DMALVDSNS
-719 NHVHEVLSSLDFFVV
+719 NHVHDILSSLDFFVV
-734 QDIFLSRTAQYAD
+734 QDIFLSKTAQYAD

-755 LEKEGTFTN
+755 LEKDGTFTN

-774 ALPPLGNSMPDWW
+774 ALPPLGDSKPDWW
-787 IVQEIANRLGADWNY
+787 IVQEVANRLGQNWNY
-802 DHPSEIFEEMASLAP
+802 SHPSEIFAEMASLSP
-817 LFGEANYEVLE
+817 IFGEANYEVLE

-834 WGSHDGKS
+834 WGSLDGVS

-857 ARFALSDWVEP
+857 ARFALSDWVLP
-868 AVFPDEFDLHINNGR
+868 AEFPEEYDLHINNGR

-895 KSSGI
+895 KSKGI
-900 QAKVPEVFVE
+900 QSKVPEIFVE
-910 VSPQLA
+910 VSPELA
-916 KERGVN
+916 EERGIK
-922 DGALVRLVSPF
+922 DGSLVRLVSPF
-933 GAVKLTALVTDR
+933 GALKLHALVTDR
-945 VKKNELYLPM
+945 VKANEIFLPM
-955 NSVDKDS
+955 NSVDKES
-962 AINFLTGPIYDNRT
+962 AINFLTGPAVDQRT
-976 HTPAYKQTKVRM
+976 NTPAYKQTKVRL
-988 EVLNA
+988 EVLRVDGEN
-993 SGDHPLPKTNPRNKK
+993 PLPRTNPRNKK
-1008 RYPQNGVEVERKWN
+1008 RHPQNGVEVQRKWD

-1027 HLTDN
+1027 HLTNN

>member
-1 MSLSFYSF
+1 M
-9 TMVRIGI
+9 
-16 LASSACKLLHHELHF
+16 H
-31 ACLMQGC
+31 
-38 NRGGFFMSIRKKEE
+38 GFFSSLKDGGELEVTDVQSIR
-52 NIVSVSTITIK
+52 VK
-63 INGVDYETKSG
+63 IDGTEYEAPEGSKILDILNQNG
-74 STLLETI
+74 I
-81 NQHEIPHPQICY
+81 EIPQICH
-93 VPELDPIQTC
+93 VPEVDPIQTC
-103 DTCIVEANGKLVRS
+103 DTCIVEVNGKLQRS
-117 CSTHVADGMRVELSS
+117 CSTAAENGMSISLTSGRV
-132 DGAKEAQ
+132 KEAQ

-161 GNCKLHNTA
+161 GNCTLHNTA
-170 EMMEIEHQKYP
+170 EMMGIEHQKYP
-181 YTPKVDLDGVDM
+181 YTPKDDSKCAVDM

-216 SLQVNETLSIDWEA
+216 NLQVNETLSIDWERD
-230 ERPRVV
+230 RPRVI
-236 WDDGAS
+236 WDEGVA
-242 INNSS
+242 INESS

-263 MEKSMLGEAG
+263 MEKSMLGQAG
-273 FMTKLDKDMMEPMI
+273 FMTGIKEDVMEPMI
-287 DLVKEVEPGY
+287 DLVKNVEPDY
-297 SGIFAVSE
+297 TSIFAVSE
-305 VEAAMRDTRTKK
+305 VEAAMRDKRTKK

-331 EVWTKDRKILKIQPT
+331 EVWTKGRDILKIQPVS
-346 DGPVNAIST
+346 DAPVNAIST

-365 VNSEERLTKPLIRK
+365 VNSEERISKPLIRK
-379 NGTFVESSWKE
+379 NGAFVESSWEE

-400 TIKEQHGNGSVGF
+400 SIKAEHGNGSVGF

-422 ENYVIQKLARQ
+422 DNYVIQKLARQ

-470 IAKAGLVII
+470 IAKAGLVLI

-506 IVSDLRKNE
+506 IVADLRRNE
-515 MAERSDIFMS
+515 MAERSDLFIS

-538 TKYMIDQEWHDHSFI
+538 TKYMIDQGWHDQAFI
-553 EENVNFFDEYKEAL
+553 DENVNYFDDYKETL
-567 AKYTLDYAEEIT
+567 EKYTLEYAERIT
-579 GISTETLIE
+579 GLSQDTIIRI
-588 VAETIR
+588 AEMIR

-664 VTDDKARAKFEKTY
+664 ITDDAARAKFEKAY
-678 GVSIDGKPGL
+678 GVEIDGKPGL
-688 DNIEMLQEIS
+688 DNIEMLHAIEE
-698 KGNMKAMYLVGE
+698 GNMKAMYLVGE
-710 DMALVDSDA
+710 DMALVDSNA
-719 NHVHEVLSSLDFFVV
+719 NHVHNILSSLDFFVV

-747 VVLPATPS
+747 VILPAVPS
-755 LEKEGTFTN
+755 LEKDGTFTN

-774 ALPPLGNSMPDWW
+774 ALPTLGDAKPDWW
-787 IVQEIANRLGADWNY
+787 IIQEVANRLGADWNY
-802 DHPSEIFEEMASLAP
+802 THPSDIFSEMASLSP
-817 LFGEANYEVLE
+817 LFGKASYDVLS

-834 WGSHDGKS
+834 WGSFTGES
-842 TPLLYVDGFNFPDKK
+842 TPLLYEDGFNFPDKK

-868 AVFPDEFDLHINNGR
+868 AVFPEEYDLHINNGR

-895 KSSGI
+895 KSKGI
-900 QAKVPEVFVE
+900 QSKVPDVFVE
-910 VSPQLA
+910 VSPELA
-916 KERGVN
+916 AERGIC
-922 DGALVRLVSPF
+922 DGTMIRLVSPF
-933 GAVKLTALVTDR
+933 GAVKLNALVTDR
-945 VKKNELYLPM
+945 VRANELYLPM
-955 NSVDKDS
+955 NSTDKDS
-962 AINFLTGPIYDNRT
+962 AINFLTGPAYDSRT

-988 EVLNA
+988 EVLG
-993 SGDHPLPKTNPRNKK
+993 SCDTPPLPKTNPRNKK
-1008 RYPQNGVEVERKWN
+1008 RHPQNGVEAQRKWN

-1027 HLTDN
+1027 HLTD

>member
-1 MSLSFYSF
+1 M
-9 TMVRIGI
+9 TDV
-16 LASSACKLLHHELHF
+16 
-31 ACLMQGC
+31 Q
-38 NRGGFFMSIRKKEE
+38 SIR
-52 NIVSVSTITIK
+52 VK
-63 INGVDYETKSG
+63 IDGTEYEAPEGSKILDILNQNG
-74 STLLETI
+74 I
-81 NQHEIPHPQICY
+81 EIPQICH
-93 VPELDPIQTC
+93 VPEVDPIQTC
-103 DTCIVEANGKLVRS
+103 DTCIVEVNGKLQRS
-117 CSTHVADGMRVELSS
+117 CSTAAENGMSISLTSGRV
-132 DGAKEAQ
+132 KEAQ

-161 GNCKLHNTA
+161 GNCTLHNTA
-170 EMMEIEHQKYP
+170 EMMGIEHQKYP
-181 YTPKVDLDGVDM
+181 YTPKDDSKCAVDM

-216 SLQVNETLSIDWEA
+216 NLQVNETLSIDWERD
-230 ERPRVV
+230 RPRVI
-236 WDDGAS
+236 WDEGVA
-242 INNSS
+242 INESS

-263 MEKSMLGEAG
+263 MEKSMLGQAG
-273 FMTKLDKDMMEPMI
+273 FMTGIKEDVMEPMI
-287 DLVKEVEPGY
+287 DLVKNVEPDY
-297 SGIFAVSE
+297 TSIFALSE
-305 VEAAMRDTRTKK
+305 VEAAMRDKRTKK

-331 EVWTKDRKILKIQPT
+331 EVWTKGRDILKIQPVS
-346 DGPVNAIST
+346 DAPVNAIST

-365 VNSEERLTKPLIRK
+365 VNSEERITKPLIRK
-379 NGTFVESSWKE
+379 NGAFVESSWEE

-400 TIKEQHGNGSVGF
+400 SIKAEHGNGSVGF

-422 ENYVIQKLARQ
+422 DNYVIQKLARQ

-470 IAKAGLVII
+470 IAKAGLVLI

-506 IVSDLRKNE
+506 IVADLRRNE
-515 MAERSDIFMS
+515 MAERSDLFIS

-538 TKYMIDQEWHDHSFI
+538 TKYMIDQGWHDQAFI
-553 EENVNFFDEYKEAL
+553 DENVNYFDDYKETL
-567 AKYTLDYAEEIT
+567 EKYTLEYAERIT
-579 GISTETLIE
+579 GLSQDTIIRI
-588 VAETIR
+588 AEMIR

-664 VTDDKARAKFEKTY
+664 ITDDAARAKFEKAY
-678 GVSIDGKPGL
+678 GVEIDGKPGL
-688 DNIEMLQEIS
+688 DNIEMLHAIEE
-698 KGNMKAMYLVGE
+698 GNMKAMYLVGE
-710 DMALVDSDA
+710 DMALVDSNA
-719 NHVHEVLSSLDFFVV
+719 NHVHDILSSLDFFVV

-747 VVLPATPS
+747 VILPAVPS
-755 LEKEGTFTN
+755 LEKDGTFTN

-774 ALPPLGNSMPDWW
+774 ALPTLGDAKPDWW
-787 IVQEIANRLGADWNY
+787 IIQEVANRLGADWNY
-802 DHPSEIFEEMASLAP
+802 THPSDIFSEMASLSP
-817 LFGEANYEVLE
+817 LFGKASYDVLS

-834 WGSHDGKS
+834 WGSFTGES
-842 TPLLYVDGFNFPDKK
+842 TPLLYEDGFNFPDKK

-868 AVFPDEFDLHINNGR
+868 AVFPEEYDLHINNGR

-895 KSSGI
+895 KSKGI
-900 QAKVPEVFVE
+900 QSKVPDVFVE
-910 VSPQLA
+910 VSPELA
-916 KERGVN
+916 AERGIC
-922 DGALVRLVSPF
+922 DGTMIRLVSPF
-933 GAVKLTALVTDR
+933 GAVKLNALVTDR
-945 VKKNELYLPM
+945 VRANELYLPM
-955 NSVDKDS
+955 NSTDKDS
-962 AINFLTGPIYDNRT
+962 AINFLTGPAYDSRT

-988 EVLNA
+988 EVLG
-993 SGDHPLPKTNPRNKK
+993 SCDTPPLPKTNPRNKK
-1008 RYPQNGVEVERKWN
+1008 RHPQNGVEAQRKWN

-1027 HLTDN
+1027 HLTD

>member
-1 MSLSFYSF
+1 M
-9 TMVRIGI
+9 
-16 LASSACKLLHHELHF
+16 H
-31 ACLMQGC
+31 
-38 NRGGFFMSIRKKEE
+38 GFFSSLKDGGELEVTDVQSIR
-52 NIVSVSTITIK
+52 VK
-63 INGVDYETKSG
+63 IDGTEYEAPEGSKILDILNQNG
-74 STLLETI
+74 I
-81 NQHEIPHPQICY
+81 EIPQICH
-93 VPELDPIQTC
+93 VPEVDPIQTC
-103 DTCIVEANGKLVRS
+103 DTCIVEVNGKLQRS
-117 CSTHVADGMRVELSS
+117 CSTAAENGMSISLTSGRV
-132 DGAKEAQ
+132 KEAQ

-161 GNCKLHNTA
+161 GNCTLHNTA
-170 EMMEIEHQKYP
+170 EMMGIEHQKYP
-181 YTPKVDLDGVDM
+181 YTPKDDSKCAVDM

-216 SLQVNETLSIDWEA
+216 NLQVNETLSIDWERD
-230 ERPRVV
+230 RPRVI
-236 WDDGAS
+236 WDEGVA
-242 INNSS
+242 INESS

-263 MEKSMLGEAG
+263 MEKSMLGQAG
-273 FMTKLDKDMMEPMI
+273 FMTGIKEDVMEPMI
-287 DLVKEVEPGY
+287 DLVKNVEPDY
-297 SGIFAVSE
+297 TSIFAVSE
-305 VEAAMRDTRTKK
+305 VEAAMRDKRTKK

-331 EVWTKDRKILKIQPT
+331 EVWTKGRDILKIQPVS
-346 DGPVNAIST
+346 DAPVNAIST

-365 VNSEERLTKPLIRK
+365 VNSEERITKPLIRK
-379 NGTFVESSWKE
+379 NGAFVESSWEE

-400 TIKEQHGNGSVGF
+400 SIKAEHGNGSVGF

-422 ENYVIQKLARQ
+422 DNYVIQKLARQ

-470 IAKAGLVII
+470 IAKAGLVLI

-506 IVSDLRKNE
+506 IVADLRRNE
-515 MAERSDIFMS
+515 MAERSDLFIS

-538 TKYMIDQEWHDHSFI
+538 TKYMIDQGWHDQAFI
-553 EENVNFFDEYKEAL
+553 DENVNYFDDYKETL
-567 AKYTLDYAEEIT
+567 EKYTLEYAERIT
-579 GISTETLIE
+579 GLSQNTIIRI
-588 VAETIR
+588 AEMIR

-664 VTDDKARAKFEKTY
+664 ITDDAARAKFEKAY
-678 GVSIDGKPGL
+678 GVEIDGKPGL
-688 DNIEMLQEIS
+688 DNIEMLHAIEE
-698 KGNMKAMYLVGE
+698 GNMKAMYLVGE
-710 DMALVDSDA
+710 DMALVDSNA
-719 NHVHEVLSSLDFFVV
+719 NHVHNILSSLDFFVV

-747 VVLPATPS
+747 VILPAVPS
-755 LEKEGTFTN
+755 LEKDGTFTN

-774 ALPPLGNSMPDWW
+774 ALPTLGDAKPDWW
-787 IVQEIANRLGADWNY
+787 IIQEVANRLGADWNY
-802 DHPSEIFEEMASLAP
+802 THPSDIFSEMASLSP
-817 LFGEANYEVLE
+817 LFGKASYDVLS

-834 WGSHDGKS
+834 WGSFTGES
-842 TPLLYVDGFNFPDKK
+842 TPLLYEDGFNFPDKK

-868 AVFPDEFDLHINNGR
+868 AVFPEEYDLHINNGR

-895 KSSGI
+895 KSKGI
-900 QAKVPEVFVE
+900 QSKVPDVFVE
-910 VSPQLA
+910 VSPELA
-916 KERGVN
+916 AERGIC
-922 DGALVRLVSPF
+922 DGTMIRLVSPF
-933 GAVKLTALVTDR
+933 GAVKLNALVTDR
-945 VKKNELYLPM
+945 VRANELYLPM
-955 NSVDKDS
+955 NSTDKDS
-962 AINFLTGPIYDNRT
+962 AINFLTG
-976 HTPAYKQTKVRM
+976 ACV
-988 EVLNA
+988 
-993 SGDHPLPKTNPRNKK
+993 
-1008 RYPQNGVEVERKWN
+1008 
-1022 RPGYV
+1022 
-1027 HLTDN
+1027 

>member
-1 MSLSFYSF
+1 MNGN
-9 TMVRIGI
+9 MVEVAINGKRHTAEPG
-16 LASSACKLLHHELHF
+16 
-31 ACLMQGC
+31 
-38 NRGGFFMSIRKKEE
+38 
-52 NIVSVSTITIK
+52 STI
-63 INGVDYETKSG
+63 
-74 STLLETI
+74 LEII
-81 NQHEIPHPQICY
+81 NQSGIGHPQICY
-93 VPELDPIQTC
+93 VPEVDSIQTC
-103 DTCIVEANGKLVRS
+103 DTCIVEVDGKLARA
-117 CSTHVADGMRVELSS
+117 CSTIANSGMNIELQSS
-132 DGAKEAQ
+132 RAKEAQ

-144 RLLENHL
+144 RLLANHL

-170 EMMEIEHQKYP
+170 ELMEIEHQKYP
-181 YTPKVDLDGVDM
+181 FTPKADSSAVDM

-216 SLQVNETLSIDWEA
+216 NLQVNETLSIDWES
-230 ERPRVV
+230 ERPRVL
-236 WDDGAS
+236 WDNGTA
-242 INNSS
+242 INDSS

-273 FMTKLDKDMMEPMI
+273 YMTGLNKDVLEPMI

-297 SGIFAVSE
+297 SGIFAISE
-305 VEAAMRDTRTKK
+305 VEAAMRETRTKK
-317 TKTVCTFCGVGCSF
+317 TKTVCTFCGVGCTF
-331 EVWTKDRKILKIQPT
+331 EVWTKGRKILKIQPT
-346 DGPVNAIST
+346 SEAPVNGIST

-379 NGTFVESSWKE
+379 NGIFVESTWEE
-390 ALDLVASRLG
+390 ALDLVASKFG
-400 TIKEQHGNGSVGF
+400 SIKRQYGNRSIGF

-433 VFETNNVDN
+433 VFETNDVDN

-470 IAKAGLVII
+470 IAQAGLVII

-506 IVSDLRKNE
+506 IVADLRKNE

-538 TKYMIDQEWHDHSFI
+538 TKYIIDRGWHDQKFVD
-553 EENVNFFDEYKEAL
+553 ENVNFFEEFKTVLE
-567 AKYTLDYAEEIT
+567 KYTLDYAEAVT
-579 GISTETLIE
+579 GVPKETIIQ
-588 VAETIR
+588 VAEMIR

-652 GTLPGWLPGYQH
+652 GTIPGWLPGYQH
-664 VTDDKARAKFEKTY
+664 VTDDAARVKFEAAY
-678 GVSIDGKPGL
+678 GVKIDAKPGL
-688 DNIEMLQEIS
+688 NNIQMLHAVEQG
-698 KGNMKAMYLVGE
+698 KMKAMYVVGE
-710 DMALVDSDA
+710 DMALVDSNA
-719 NHVHEVLSSLDFFVV
+719 NHVDEVLSSLEFFVV

-747 VVLPATPS
+747 VVLPAAPS
-755 LEKEGTFTN
+755 LEKDGTFTN

-774 ALPPLGNSMPDWW
+774 ALPVLGDSKPDWW
-787 IVQEIANRLGADWNY
+787 IVQQIANRLGANWNY
-802 DHPSEIFEEMASLAP
+802 SHPSEIFAEMASLSP
-817 LFGEANYEVLE
+817 LFGGASYEGLE
-828 GWNSFL
+828 GWSSFL
-834 WGSHDGKS
+834 WGSHEGVS
-842 TPLLYVDGFNFPDKK
+842 TPLLYTDGFNFPDKK
-857 ARFALSDWVEP
+857 ARFALSDWVLP
-868 AVFPDEFDLHINNGR
+868 AEFPEEYDLHINNGR

-895 KSSGI
+895 KSKGI
-900 QAKVPEVFVE
+900 QAKVPNVFVE
-910 VSPQLA
+910 VSPELA
-916 KERGVN
+916 RERGIK
-922 DGALVRLVSPF
+922 DGSLVRLISPY
-933 GAVKLTALVTDR
+933 GALKLHVLVTDR
-945 VKKNELYLPM
+945 VKTNEIYLPM

-962 AINFLTGPIYDNRT
+962 AINFLTGPAVDQRT

-988 EVLNA
+988 EVLRA
-993 SGDHPLPKTNPRNKK
+993 DGDHPLPPTNPRNKQ
-1008 RYPQNGVEVERKWN
+1008 RHPQNGVEVERKWA
-1022 RPGYV
+1022 RPGYS
-1027 HLTDN
+1027 HLTSN

>member
-1 MSLSFYSF
+1 M
-9 TMVRIGI
+9 TDV
-16 LASSACKLLHHELHF
+16 
-31 ACLMQGC
+31 Q
-38 NRGGFFMSIRKKEE
+38 SIR
-52 NIVSVSTITIK
+52 VK
-63 INGVDYETKSG
+63 IDGTEYEAPEGSKILDILNQNG
-74 STLLETI
+74 I
-81 NQHEIPHPQICY
+81 EIPQICH
-93 VPELDPIQTC
+93 VPEVDPIQTC
-103 DTCIVEANGKLVRS
+103 DTCIVEVNGKLQRS
-117 CSTHVADGMRVELSS
+117 CSTAAENGMSISLTSGRV
-132 DGAKEAQ
+132 KEAQ

-161 GNCKLHNTA
+161 GNCTLHNTA
-170 EMMEIEHQKYP
+170 EMMGIEHQKYP
-181 YTPKVDLDGVDM
+181 YTPKDDSKSAVDM

-216 SLQVNETLSIDWEA
+216 NLQVNETLSIDWERD
-230 ERPRVV
+230 RPRVI
-236 WDDGAS
+236 WDEGVA
-242 INNSS
+242 INESS

-263 MEKSMLGEAG
+263 MEKSMLGQAG
-273 FMTKLDKDMMEPMI
+273 FMTGIKEDVMEPMI
-287 DLVKEVEPGY
+287 DLVKNVEPDY
-297 SGIFAVSE
+297 TSIFAVSE
-305 VEAAMRDTRTKK
+305 VEAAMRDKRTKK

-331 EVWTKDRKILKIQPT
+331 EVWTKGRDILKIQPVS
-346 DGPVNAIST
+346 DAPVNAIST

-365 VNSEERLTKPLIRK
+365 VNSEERITKPLIRK
-379 NGTFVESSWKE
+379 NGAFVESSWEE

-400 TIKEQHGNGSVGF
+400 SIKAEHGNGSVGF

-422 ENYVIQKLARQ
+422 DNYVIQKLARQ

-470 IAKAGLVII
+470 IAKAGLVLI

-506 IVSDLRKNE
+506 IVADLRRNE
-515 MAERSDIFMS
+515 MAERSDLFIS

-538 TKYMIDQEWHDHSFI
+538 TKYMIDQGWHDQAFI
-553 EENVNFFDEYKEAL
+553 DENVNYFDDYKETL
-567 AKYTLDYAEEIT
+567 EKYTLEYAERIT
-579 GISTETLIE
+579 GLSQDTIIRI
-588 VAETIR
+588 AEMIR

-664 VTDDKARAKFEKTY
+664 ITDDAARAKFEKAY
-678 GVSIDGKPGL
+678 GVEIDGKPGL
-688 DNIEMLQEIS
+688 DNIEMLHAIEE
-698 KGNMKAMYLVGE
+698 GNMKAMYLVGE
-710 DMALVDSDA
+710 DMALVDSNA
-719 NHVHEVLSSLDFFVV
+719 NHVHDILSSLDFFVV

-747 VVLPATPS
+747 VILPAVPS
-755 LEKEGTFTN
+755 LEKDGTFTN

-774 ALPPLGNSMPDWW
+774 ALPTLGDAKPDWW
-787 IVQEIANRLGADWNY
+787 IIQEVANRLGADWNY
-802 DHPSEIFEEMASLAP
+802 THPSDIFSEMASLSP
-817 LFGEANYEVLE
+817 LFGKASYDVLS

-834 WGSHDGKS
+834 WGSFTGES
-842 TPLLYVDGFNFPDKK
+842 TPLLYEDGFNFPDKK

-868 AVFPDEFDLHINNGR
+868 AVFPEEYDLHINNGR

-895 KSSGI
+895 KSKGI
-900 QAKVPEVFVE
+900 QSKVPDVFVE
-910 VSPQLA
+910 VSPELA
-916 KERGVN
+916 AERGIC
-922 DGALVRLVSPF
+922 DGTMIRLVSPF
-933 GAVKLTALVTDR
+933 GAVKLNALVTDR
-945 VKKNELYLPM
+945 VRANELYLPM
-955 NSVDKDS
+955 NSTDKDS
-962 AINFLTGPIYDNRT
+962 AINFLTGPAYDSRT

-988 EVLNA
+988 EVLG
-993 SGDHPLPKTNPRNKK
+993 SCDTPPLPKTNPRNKK
-1008 RYPQNGVEVERKWN
+1008 RHPQNGVEAQRKWN

-1027 HLTDN
+1027 HLTD

>member
-1 MSLSFYSF
+1 MSE
-9 TMVRIGI
+9 
-16 LASSACKLLHHELHF
+16 KLMTISINGKQHE
-31 ACLMQGC
+31 ATA
-38 NRGGFFMSIRKKEE
+38 N
-52 NIVSVSTITIK
+52 STI
-63 INGVDYETKSG
+63 
-74 STLLETI
+74 LEII
-81 NQHEIPHPQICY
+81 NQNEIAHPQICY
-93 VPELDPIQTC
+93 VPEVDPIQTC
-103 DTCIVEANGKLVRS
+103 DTCIVEVNGELVRA
-117 CSTHVADGMRVELSS
+117 CSTKVTDGMNVLLNSPR
-132 DGAKEAQ
+132 AKEAQ

-161 GNCKLHNTA
+161 GNCTLHNTA
-170 EMMEIEHQKYP
+170 ELMGIEHQKYP
-181 YTPKVDLDGVDM
+181 YEPKCDVNAVDM

-216 SLQVNETLSIDWEA
+216 NLQVNETLSIDWEA
-230 ERPRVV
+230 ERPRVI
-236 WDDGAS
+236 WDDGVA
-242 INNSS
+242 INDSS

-273 FMTKLDKDMMEPMI
+273 FMTGLKQDMLDPMI
-287 DLVKEVEPGY
+287 DLIKEVEPGY

-305 VEAAMRDTRTKK
+305 VEAAMRDTRTEK

-331 EVWTKDRKILKIQPT
+331 EVWTKDRKILKVQPVS
-346 DGPVNAIST
+346 DAPVNAIST

-365 VNSEERLTKPLIRK
+365 VNSEKRITKPLIRK
-379 NGTFVESSWKE
+379 NGEFVESSWEE
-390 ALDLVASRLG
+390 ALDLVASKLG
-400 TIKEQHGNGSVGF
+400 SIKQQHGKGSVGF

-433 VFETNNVDN
+433 VFETNDVDN

-470 IAKAGLVII
+470 IAQAGLVII

-495 KRAHKLHGQKL
+495 KRAHKLHDQKL
-506 IVSDLRKNE
+506 IVADLRRNE
-515 MAERSDIFMS
+515 MAERSDIFIS

-538 TKYMIDQEWHDHSFI
+538 TKYIIDQGWHDQKFI
-553 EENVNFFDEYKEAL
+553 DENVNFFDDYKTVLE
-567 AKYTLDYAEEIT
+567 KYTLEYAEEIT
-579 GISTETLIE
+579 GLSK
-588 VAETIR
+588 ETIIEIAKMVR
-594 DADGTCV
+594 DADGTCI

-664 VTDDKARAKFEKTY
+664 ITDDEARAKFEKAY
-678 GVSIDGKPGL
+678 GVKIEGKPGL
-688 DNIEMLQEIS
+688 DNIQMLQSIDEG
-698 KGNMKAMYLVGE
+698 KMRAMYLVGE
-710 DMALVDSDA
+710 DMALVDSNS
-719 NHVHEVLSSLDFFVV
+719 NHVHDVLSKLDFFVV

-747 VVLPATPS
+747 VVLPGVPS
-755 LEKEGTFTN
+755 LEKNGTFTN

-774 ALPPLGNSMPDWW
+774 VLPELGDAKQDWW
-787 IVQEIANRLGADWNY
+787 IIQEVANRLGQNWNY
-802 DHPSEIFEEMASLAP
+802 SHPSEIYAEMASLSP
-817 LFGEANYEVLE
+817 IFSGANYEVLE

-834 WGSHDGKS
+834 WGSHTGES

-857 ARFALSDWVEP
+857 ARFALADWVLP
-868 AVFPDEFDLHINNGR
+868 AEFDEEFDLHINNGR

-895 KSSGI
+895 KSKGI
-900 QAKVPEVFVE
+900 QSKVPEIFVE
-910 VSPQLA
+910 VSPELA
-916 KERGVN
+916 KERGVK
-922 DGALVRLVSPF
+922 DGSIVRLISPF
-933 GAVKLTALVTDR
+933 GALKLPALVTDR
-945 VKKNELYLPM
+945 VKANELFLPM

-962 AINFLTGPIYDNRT
+962 AINFLTGPAVDQRT
-976 HTPAYKQTKVRM
+976 NTPAYKQTKVRM
-988 EVLNA
+988 EVLIKDGGEN
-993 SGDHPLPKTNPRNKK
+993 PLPKTNPRNKK
-1008 RYPQNGVEVERKWN
+1008 RHPQNGVEVNRKWN
-1022 RPGYV
+1022 RPGYE
-1027 HLTDN
+1027 HLTTK